1 MQCTLSQIKSQAV
14 CFCGCTCFLF
24 SVHLRPIYLPS
35 NTKTHPHTKP
45 SISHDLTVFLSL
57 LHGADNIPTAT
68 KEGTSKDNHDH
79 GPHYLTVVPDAGKIP
94 ASTKEGTS
102 KDNHGPKPNAN
113 AWAKPNLGTF
123 LAHKGWK

>member
-1 MQCTLSQIKSQAV
+1 MHIITNKITGGLLLWLYMLSL
-14 CFCGCTCFLF
+14 FC
-24 SVHLRPIYLPS
+24 SPSPIYLPS

-45 SISHDLTVFLSL
+45 SISDDLTVFLSL
-57 LHGADNIPTAT
+57 LPEADNIPTAT

-79 GPHYLTVVPDAGKIP
+79 APHYLTVVPDAGKIP

-113 AWAKPNLGTF
+113 AWAKPNLGTV